1 MGPRAA
7 DTPEKQPISLNSRK
21 NLRGATI
28 TTSLTSEFRHSL
40 GSLPHPRQ
48 TAPVGGENFRWHVL
62 QTKSRQEKALAETLL
77 ARGVRCFLPLVDVQR
92 MHGNRRTRVEFPL
105 FPGYLFLQGSLE
117 DVYTADRT
125 KRVAKVIPVFDQAK
139 LAEELRSVE
148 LALESAS
155 TPFDPFPFL
164 KRGIRVE
171 VSSGPLRG
179 VRGIIEDRHKR
190 DRLILQVDILGQATS
205 LEVDGALLLPIGHN

>member
-1 MGPRAA
+1 M
-7 DTPEKQPISLNSRK
+7 
-21 NLRGATI
+21 
-28 TTSLTSEFRHSL
+28 
-40 GSLPHPRQ
+40 
-48 TAPVGGENFRWHVL
+48 FRWHVL

-92 MHGNRRTRVEFPL
+92 MHGSRRATVEFPL

-125 KRVAKVIPVFDQAK
+125 RRVAKVIPVFDQEK

-148 LALESAS
+148 LALEGAGNGIA
-155 TPFDPFPFL
+155 FDPFPYL

-179 VRGIIEDRHKR
+179 VRGVIEDRHKR

-205 LEVDGALLLPIGHN
+205 LEVDGALLVPIGHN